1 MKSIVLSKDWIKL
14 FRDVVF
20 FVTDDVLS
28 NADDDV
34 RISFAVDVSRMQ
46 VNCLQQTRHAV
57 VIVVSRAASL
67 SQQLSTASHFCS
79 LADKAVY

>member
-1 MKSIVLSKDWIKL
+1 M
-14 FRDVVF
+14 F

-67 SQQLSTASHFCS
+67 SQPTASHFCS